1 MERGSKLVGRR
12 EESKPR
18 LKSKREEK
26 IQRRKIG
33 VQEEEQDAVAKKD
46 IKTLGGGRD

>member
-1 MERGSKLVGRR
+1 MGRR
-12 EESKPR
+12 EERKPR
-18 LKSKREEK
+18 LKSKREEGVK
-26 IQRRKIG
+26 RRKIG